1 MCYVHEL
8 NALVWL
14 KLRLKL
20 KTPNIAQWG
29 SAFYLL
35 IEIGDNNARAM
46 LSLGIYLGVQ
56 QVV

>member
-1 MCYVHEL
+1 MCYVHDL
-8 NALVWL
+8 NALVW
-14 KLRLKL
+14 LKL

-35 IEIGDNNARAM
+35 MEIGDNNARAM